1 MKLHTIIF
9 VDSRGYTESRTVIGL
24 GRVSSLSVGQTVH
37 DGSANSCV
45 ISSLECD
52 TRSGVLLIRKRARD
66 GGDPQSGRVWANGTG
81 ETQRRDA
88 DFCMVHIGTA
98 TCYGDDADNEK
109 KTQVVANH
117 GPNASTQ
124 QALGNTPNLD
134 PPPAKSI
141 PAQGRGSK

>member
-9 VDSRGYTESRTVIGL
+9 VDSRGYTESRTIIGL

-52 TRSGVLLIRKRARD
+52 TRSGVLLIRKRAQD

-98 TCYGDDADNEK
+98 TCYGDDADQPQKGHLKRDDIKLENCVADA
-109 KTQVVANH
+109 KTAEQ
-117 GPNASTQ
+117 
-124 QALGNTPNLD
+124 D